1 MTHDPAADPRF
12 PQRFTLV
19 SFHAHPDDEA
29 LYTGATLARA
39 ATEGHRVVVVVATDG
54 DLGLAPVSYGRGE
67 VLASRRAAELEESTR
82 LLGVAR
88 LVRLGYA
95 DSGFT
100 LRRGA
105 GSFASLDVEEPA
117 QRLAEVLREEHADAM
132 TIYDANGGYGHPDH
146 RQVHRVGTRAA
157 ELAGTPVVLEATVDR
172 DLLRSFVPLLRLMV
186 KLNRRWYVP
195 PLDDVYTP
203 RSRLTHRIDVA
214 AYADLKRAALVAH
227 ASQSSGDGDTRTI
240 GLILRLPRWLFRRV
254 FRHEWFTEHGRRPGP
269 PLCGDLFDTLR
280 SRS

>member
-1 MTHDPAADPRF
+1 MMADTAADRRA
-12 PQRFTLV
+12 PQRYTLV

-29 LYTGATLARA
+29 LYTAGTLARTA
-39 ATEGHRVVVVVATDG
+39 AEGHRVVVVVATDG
-54 DLGLAPVSYGRGE
+54 DLGMAPVSYGRGE
-67 VLASRRAAELEESTR
+67 VLAARRVAEVEASTR

-100 LRRGA
+100 VRRGE
-105 GSFASLDVEEPA
+105 GSFASLEIEEPA
-117 QRLAEVLREEHADAM
+117 QRLAEILREEQADAL
-132 TIYDANGGYGHPDH
+132 TIYDANGGYGHSDH
-146 RQVHRVGTRAA
+146 QQVHRVGTLAA

-172 DLLRSFVPLLRLMV
+172 DLLRRFTPLFRLV
-186 KLNRRWYVP
+186 GRLNRKWYAP

-203 RSRLTHRIDVA
+203 RSSLTHRIDVA
-214 AYADLKRAALVAH
+214 AYADLKRAALAAH

-254 FRHEWFTEHGRRPGP
+254 FRHEWFTEHGRRQGP